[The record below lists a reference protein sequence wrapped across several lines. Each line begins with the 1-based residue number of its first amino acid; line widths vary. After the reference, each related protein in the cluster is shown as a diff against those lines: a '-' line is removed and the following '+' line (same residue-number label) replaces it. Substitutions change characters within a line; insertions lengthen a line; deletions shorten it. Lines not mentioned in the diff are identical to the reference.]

1 MEIFLQLFTD
11 YTIRTVAMGAAVL
24 GIVSGSLGTFAML
37 RRQSL
42 LGDAMSHAAL
52 PGVVLAFMLTGSKA
66 PVVLILGAAV
76 AGVIG
81 TLFMLT
87 ITSFTRIKEDSALGI
102 ILSVFFGFGLMLL
115 TFLQRNPGA
124 NQAGLNSFLFG
135 QAATLLVRDVITMA
149 IFGGGALLLLALF
162 WKEFK
167 LLSFD
172 RDFGASLG
180 YPMVMLDVLLTSL
193 LVIAIVIGLQAV
205 GVVLMSAM
213 IVAPAAAAR
222 QWTDRLGIMV
232 VLSAVFGAV
241 AGVSGS
247 LISSL
252 ERGLSTGPVVVLV
265 ISTIV
270 FISLLFATRRGVVWN
285 WIRRQ
290 RQRRIL
296 RLESVL
302 NHMFKL
308 AEQHD
313 DWSHPHSTAVIQT
326 MSYGR
331 GVAPTL
337 QALVGRGWVTQ
348 VDKDLWALTAE
359 GAKEAQRFARRTEVR

>member
-1 MEIFLQLFTD
+1 M
-11 YTIRTVAMGAAVL
+11 
-24 GIVSGSLGTFAML
+24 
-37 RRQSL
+37 
-42 LGDAMSHAAL
+42 
-52 PGVVLAFMLTGSKA
+52 
-66 PVVLILGAAV
+66 VLILGAAV
-76 AGVIG
+76 AGVVG

-87 ITSFTRIKEDSALGI
+87 ITHYTRIKEDSAFGI

-115 TFLQRNPGA
+115 TFLQRNPIA
-124 NQAGLNSFLFG
+124 NHAGLNSFLFG

-149 IFGGGALLLLALF
+149 LFGGAALFLLALF

-180 YPMVMLDVLLTSL
+180 YPMVWLDVLLTSL

-222 QWTDRLGIMV
+222 QWTDRLSLMV
-232 VLSAVFGAV
+232 LLSAVFGAI

-270 FISLLFATRRGVVWN
+270 FISLLFASNRGVVWN

-296 RLESVL
+296 QLESVL
-302 NHMFKL
+302 NHMLKL

-313 DWSHPHSTAVIQT
+313 NLTHPHPTAVIQT
-326 MSYGR
+326 MSHGR

-337 QALVGRGWVTQ
+337 QALVGKGWVQ
-348 VDKDLWALTAE
+348 QIDKDLWALTPE
-359 GAKEAQRFARRTEVR
+359 GIKEARRFATQTNLE